1 MQTRGPTTCIL
12 RAHTHTYPDIDTLS
26 VHMHVMIPFLKLGS
40 NRISNTETKETN
52 QTFVDRHGNEE
63 IGVQVRRSD

>member
-1 MQTRGPTTCIL
+1 MHLART
-12 RAHTHTYPDIDTLS
+12 HTHTYPDIDTLS